1 MAADPE
7 IPRCPKDRTIMMRV
21 PIRWGI
27 LPDPEKKQQEGYGGA
42 IYPGCLVPPNPPDWG
57 WRCSECGYAIW
68 EGKR

>member
-1 MAADPE
+1 
-7 IPRCPKDRTIMMRV
+7 MMRV